1 MAHPSLRRWSRRAC
15 GNWSQ
20 VTRCRRSR
28 FRPGANG
35 RVTIVCDPSRLV
47 FHPEGE
53 LLTSDHPLLD
63 YIRDHLERD
72 GSLRV
77 VEIWLPPNLENLNGI
92 VAVPDVEFHPHPA
105 TTAATVSWRPV
116 AITTWAVAY
125 DTDERMNFPLSLA
138 HDLRSAQP
146 MPNLLRAVS
155 LNGLRDGRPPNV
167 ALPAL
172 EPVLAAGRRLAEERV
187 RSDLAI
193 LSGEIETRMQAD
205 RARIEHHLASE
216 LASLRP
222 NDSEGR
228 GRLES
233 LSKKEIEDLAL
244 KYHCTAR
251 LSLHDIACVW
261 LPDITWKVKI
271 SGRTRSCVSEEFHWS
286 LDRGLIAPDCERCH
300 APHTYT
306 ACIPQQHFHCVCTS
320 ARGPCSVC
328 NEAGCEIHIDACIVG
343 GELLCPDHHVA
354 CAGCEETVC
363 ATHSAPAYTRSG
375 QRVCR
380 RCLRNCAN
388 CPPDRAWLASDLREC
403 VTCHQLTCQDHG
415 AACGVCRQFSCLSHL
430 RPAVDGT
437 LLCERDR
444 AECRHC
450 PADANIHRRPLVR
463 CAVCGGGT
471 CREHAMKCAV
481 CGVQSYSSTHH
492 LPACQ
497 GCGRASCG
505 QGRCSANGF
514 HCVGCGLDYC
524 LQCAADT
531 RMVGQHTSKFGI
543 PGPLC
548 RTCLTLAPVVIDSNR
563 LAWID
568 QVHAHLGGDEAALLG
583 QMLQQRKYLKIYG
596 GSNNATRVYA
606 LRAAR
611 PIWAMLTASIG
622 DRVLWIRQ
630 DADRRLSAHVVPY
643 RGGS

>member
-1 MAHPSLRRWSRRAC
+1 M
-15 GNWSQ
+15 
-20 VTRCRRSR
+20 
-28 FRPGANG
+28 
-35 RVTIVCDPSRLV
+35 

-77 VEIWLPPNLENLNGI
+77 VEIWLPPNLENLKGI

-125 DTDERMNFPLSLA
+125 DTDERVNFPLSLA

-286 LDRGLIAPDCERCH
+286 LDRGPIAPDCERCH
-300 APHTYT
+300 APT
-306 ACIPQQHFHCVCTS
+306 P
-320 ARGPCSVC
+320 
-328 NEAGCEIHIDACIVG
+328 
-343 GELLCPDHHVA
+343 
-354 CAGCEETVC
+354 
-363 ATHSAPAYTRSG
+363 TR
-375 QRVCR
+375 
-380 RCLRNCAN
+380 
-388 CPPDRAWLASDLREC
+388 LASPNSIFTAYAP
-403 VTCHQLTCQDHG
+403 V
-415 AACGVCRQFSCLSHL
+415 
-430 RPAVDGT
+430 
-437 LLCERDR
+437 R
-444 AECRHC
+444 A
-450 PADANIHRRPLVR
+450 D
-463 CAVCGGGT
+463 
-471 CREHAMKCAV
+471 
-481 CGVQSYSSTHH
+481 
-492 LPACQ
+492 
-497 GCGRASCG
+497 
-505 QGRCSANGF
+505 
-514 HCVGCGLDYC
+514 
-524 LQCAADT
+524 
-531 RMVGQHTSKFGI
+531 
-543 PGPLC
+543 
-548 RTCLTLAPVVIDSNR
+548 LAPYATKPVAR
-563 LAWID
+563 YTLM
-568 QVHAHLGGDEAALLG
+568 HALSVENSFALIITSPVQAAK
-583 QMLQQRKYLKIYG
+583 RPY
-596 GSNNATRVYA
+596 
-606 LRAAR
+606 AR
-611 PIWAMLTASIG
+611 PIARRPTRDLAS
-622 DRVLWIRQ
+622 VLQ
-630 DADRRLSAHVVPY
+630 ALSAQLRKLPAGPGMA
-643 RGGS
+643 RIGPA